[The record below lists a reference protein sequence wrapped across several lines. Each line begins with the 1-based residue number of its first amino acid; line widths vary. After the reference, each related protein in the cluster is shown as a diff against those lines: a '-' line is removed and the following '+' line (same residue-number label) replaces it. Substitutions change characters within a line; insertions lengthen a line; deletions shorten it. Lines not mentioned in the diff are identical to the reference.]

1 MTEEVKQEGNTEV
14 VLSEAEI
21 QAKEQ
26 GWVPKDEFNGEE
38 HSWVDAGEFLRRGQ
52 LFKKIEDQNKQLK
65 DVRFALNEMKKL
77 HANVRETEYKRALD
91 SLREQKITALE
102 EGDAKTVIAVEEKMD
117 LVKQHQIALGKEI
130 TAIPEPELHPE
141 FTAWTDRNTWYER
154 FPAMRGYA
162 DALGRELAS
171 QGIKPAEVLKQVEV
185 EVRKEFPNRFKNP
198 NQEKANNVE
207 GDGGNKSS
215 GSSKGFQLPADE
227 RRVMQSFIRNG
238 VMTESEYIKAYKEKF
253 GV

>member
-1 MTEEVKQEGNTEV
+1 MDEEVKQPENTEV

-77 HANVRETEYKRALD
+77 HANVREAEYKRALE
-91 SLREQKITALE
+91 SLKAQKITALE
-102 EGDAKTVIAVEEKMD
+102 EGDAKTVIDVEEQID
-117 LVKQHQIALGKEI
+117 LVRQHQSVLQKEQ
-130 TAIPEPELHPE
+130 TTIPEPESHPE
-141 FTAWTDRNTWYER
+141 FTAWTERNTWYER

-162 DALGRELAS
+162 DALGRELARE
-171 QGIKPAEVLKQVEV
+171 GLKPAEVLQRVEV

-207 GDGGNKSS
+207 GDGGGKAS

-227 RRVMQSFIRNG
+227 RRVMQSFVRNG
-238 VMTESEYIKAYKEKF
+238 VMTEAEYIKAYKDKF